1 MTESKN
7 GSILI
12 NSLRLKIR
20 SVNLLSKHKPTIK
33 TTRVKA
39 SSAVEFIF
47 SKVICFL
54 QILLNSSR
62 QMRLKYEKQFL
73 RGILFLYIQVT
84 LTQLPQIQTLH
95 YKNVQTREH
104 IKDESCNSYLVKQC
118 FQLLVDWTLTLILRT
133 HFLHTR
139 SGALVKLRVR
149 NIGPDELNFSGSQ
162 MIIS

>member
-62 QMRLKYEKQFL
+62 QMRLKYEK
-73 RGILFLYIQVT
+73 
-84 LTQLPQIQTLH
+84 
-95 YKNVQTREH
+95 
-104 IKDESCNSYLVKQC
+104 
-118 FQLLVDWTLTLILRT
+118 
-133 HFLHTR
+133 
-139 SGALVKLRVR
+139 
-149 NIGPDELNFSGSQ
+149 
-162 MIIS
+162 